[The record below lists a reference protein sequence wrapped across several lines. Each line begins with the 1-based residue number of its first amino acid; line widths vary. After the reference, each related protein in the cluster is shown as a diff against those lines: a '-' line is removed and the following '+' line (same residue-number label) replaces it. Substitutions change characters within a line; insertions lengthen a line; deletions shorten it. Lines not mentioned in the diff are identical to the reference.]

1 MFVPT
6 TSRPRMTEKPEGRS
20 MSYVPMVYE
29 KFEPTPT
36 RWEYHVLTVDTRE
49 QELPDAIQLN
59 ELGSKGWIL
68 VNVVDL
74 PTSSF
79 VYFYFVRQAE
89 G

>member
-6 TSRPRMTEKPEGRS
+6 TSHPRLTEKPESRS

-36 RWEYHVLTVDTRE
+36 RWEYHVLTIDTRE
-49 QELPDAIQLN
+49 QALPDATQLN

-68 VNVVDL
+68 VNVVEL
-74 PTSSF
+74 STRSL
-79 VYFYFVRQAE
+79 VYFYFVRQME

>member
-1 MFVPT
+1 MFVPKT
-6 TSRPRMTEKPEGRS
+6 ARPHMTEKPEGRS

-36 RWEYHVLTVDTRE
+36 RWEYHVLTTDTRE
-49 QELPDAIQLN
+49 QALPDATVLN

-68 VNVVDL
+68 VNVVDMS
-74 PTSSF
+74 TSSL
-79 VYFYFVRQAE
+79 VYFYFVRQME

>member
-1 MFVPT
+1 MFVPS
-6 TSRPRMTEKPEGRS
+6 TSRPRMMEKPEGRS

-36 RWEYHVLTVDTRE
+36 RWEYHLLTIDTRE
-49 QELPDAIQLN
+49 QELPDTVQLN

-68 VNVVDL
+68 VNVVDQ
-74 PTSSF
+74 PTSSH
-79 VYFYFVRQAE
+79 VYFYFIRQME

>member
-1 MFVPT
+1 MFVPN

-20 MSYVPMVYE
+20 TTYVPMVYE
-29 KFEPTPT
+29 KFEPAPT
-36 RWEYHVLTVDTRE
+36 RWEYHVLTIDTQK
-49 QELPDAIQLN
+49 QELPDAVHMN

-74 PTSSF
+74 PTSAQ
-79 VYFYFVRQAE
+79 VYFYFVRQME

>member
-68 VNVVDL
+68 VNVVNL
-74 PTSSF
+74 STNTF
-79 VYFYFVRQAE
+79 VYFYFVRQIE
-89 G
+89 E

>member
-36 RWEYHVLTVDTRE
+36 RWEYHVLGIDTRE
-49 QELPDAIQLN
+49 QALPDTTQLN
-59 ELGSKGWIL
+59 ELGNKGWIL
-68 VNVVDL
+68 VNIVDQSA
-74 PTSSF
+74 SSL
-79 VYFYFVRQAE
+79 VHFYFVRQTE

>member
-6 TSRPRMTEKPEGRS
+6 TSRPRMAEKPEGRS

-29 KFEPTPT
+29 KFEPSPT
-36 RWEYHVLTVDTRE
+36 HWEYHVLTVDTRE
-49 QELPDAIQLN
+49 QELPDAVKLN

-68 VNVVDL
+68 VNVQ
-74 PTSSF
+74 PTNSH
-79 VYFYFVRQAE
+79 VYFYFIRQME

>member
-29 KFEPTPT
+29 KSEPTPI
-36 RWEYHVLTVDTRE
+36 RWEYHVLTIDTRE
-49 QELPDAIQLN
+49 QALPDATALN

-74 PTSSF
+74 PTSS
-79 VYFYFVRQAE
+79 VVSFYFVRQSE

>member
-20 MSYVPMVYE
+20 MSYIPMVYE

-36 RWEYHVLTVDTRE
+36 RWEYHVLTIDTRE
-49 QELPDAIQLN
+49 QVLPDTTQLN
-59 ELGSKGWIL
+59 ELGNKGWIL
-68 VNVVDL
+68 VNVVDQS
-74 PTSSF
+74 TSSH
-79 VYFYFVRQAE
+79 VYFYFVRQME

>member
-6 TSRPRMTEKPEGRS
+6 TSRPRMTEKPEGHS

-29 KFEPTPT
+29 KFEPAPT
-36 RWEYHVLTVDTRE
+36 RWEYHMLTVDIRE
-49 QELPDAIQLN
+49 QELPDTTQLN

-68 VNVVDL
+68 VNVVDQT
-74 PTSSF
+74 TSSY
-79 VYFYFVRQAE
+79 VYFYFVRQIE